1 MKVVTQYMTNN
12 PYVAKNQPM
21 KVQGLML
28 HSVGCPQE
36 NPEVFYNNYNKSNF
50 YAASVHGF
58 IGADKFIITAPI
70 FDIAGQ
76 SISLPHCGGSP
87 NGTHIGIEMC
97 EPSCIKY
104 IGGATFTCS
113 DVPRATAFVEKVT
126 QNAVEIF
133 ARLCVFHGLNPL
145 QDGVILSHYE
155 GNQRGIASPH
165 ADPDHLWRQLGMNYN
180 MNQFRQDVVNKMT
193 ELGKD
198 NVIVKEEDEDMDVN
212 RFGQLMSEYRKE
224 LQDNDCSNY
233 SAEARAWA
241 IKNKIIAGGTPLPS
255 GEANYMWGDF
265 LTREQMVTLLYRFAK
280 YMGK

>member
-36 NPEVFYNNYNKSNF
+36 NPEAFYNGYNKSNF
-50 YAASVHGF
+50 YDAGVHGF
-58 IGADKFIITAPI
+58 MGADKLIICAPI
-70 FDIAGQ
+70 FETPGQ

-165 ADPDHLWRQLGMNYN
+165 ADPDHLWRQLEMNYN
-180 MNQFRQDVVNKMT
+180 MNQFRQDVANKMT
-193 ELGKD
+193 EL
-198 NVIVKEEDEDMDVN
+198 EDENMTDEQFYTMYQN
-212 RFGQLMSEYRKE
+212 M
-224 LQDNDCSNY
+224 
-233 SAEARAWA
+233 
-241 IKNKIIAGGTPLPS
+241 IKNHYNDNKCSSWSETDRLWCIKNGIFTGSGTLNDGTVNYQWQKPVSREELAALLHRIANML
-255 GEANYMWGDF
+255 D
-265 LTREQMVTLLYRFAK
+265 
-280 YMGK
+280 GK

>member
-1 MKVVTQYMTNN
+1 MEIVTQYMTNN

-36 NPEVFYNNYNKSNF
+36 NPEAFYNGYNKSNF
-50 YAASVHGF
+50 YDAGVHGF
-58 IGADKFIITAPI
+58 MGADKLIVCAPI
-70 FDIAGQ
+70 FETPGQ

-180 MNQFRQDVVNKMT
+180 MNQFRQDVANKMT
-193 ELGKD
+193 EL
-198 NVIVKEEDEDMDVN
+198 EDENMTDEQFYTMYQN
-212 RFGQLMSEYRKE
+212 M
-224 LQDNDCSNY
+224 
-233 SAEARAWA
+233 
-241 IKNKIIAGGTPLPS
+241 IKNHYNDNKCSSWSETDRLWCIKNGIFTGSGTLNDGTVNYQWQKPVSREELAALLHRIANML
-255 GEANYMWGDF
+255 GE
-265 LTREQMVTLLYRFAK
+265 
-280 YMGK
+280 

>member
-1 MKVVTQYMTNN
+1 MEIVTQYMTNN

-36 NPEVFYNNYNKSNF
+36 NPEAFYNGYNKSNF
-50 YAASVHGF
+50 YDAGVHGF
-58 IGADKFIITAPI
+58 MGADKLIICAPI
-70 FDIAGQ
+70 FETSGY

-113 DVPRATAFVEKVT
+113 DVSRATAFVEKVT

-155 GNQRGIASPH
+155 GNQRRIASPH

-180 MNQFRQDVVNKMT
+180 MNQFRQDVANKMT
-193 ELGKD
+193 EL
-198 NVIVKEEDEDMDVN
+198 EDENMTDEQFYTMYQN
-212 RFGQLMSEYRKE
+212 M
-224 LQDNDCSNY
+224 
-233 SAEARAWA
+233 
-241 IKNKIIAGGTPLPS
+241 IKNHYNDNKCSSWSETDRLWCIKNGIFTGSGTLNDGTVNYQWQKPVSREELAALLHRIANML
-255 GEANYMWGDF
+255 
-265 LTREQMVTLLYRFAK
+265 
-280 YMGK
+280 GK

>member
-1 MKVVTQYMTNN
+1 MEIVTQYMTNN

-36 NPEVFYNNYNKSNF
+36 NPEAFYNGYNKSNF
-50 YAASVHGF
+50 YDAGVHGF
-58 IGADKFIITAPI
+58 MGADKLIICAPI
-70 FDIAGQ
+70 FETPGY

-133 ARLCVFHGLNPL
+133 ARLCVFHGLKPL

-180 MNQFRQDVVNKMT
+180 MNQFRQDVANKMT
-193 ELGKD
+193 EL
-198 NVIVKEEDEDMDVN
+198 EDENMTDEQFYTMYQN
-212 RFGQLMSEYRKE
+212 M
-224 LQDNDCSNY
+224 
-233 SAEARAWA
+233 
-241 IKNKIIAGGTPLPS
+241 IKNHYNDNKCSSWSETDRLWCIKNGIFTGSGTLNDGTVNYQWQKPVSREELAALLHRIANML
-255 GEANYMWGDF
+255 GE
-265 LTREQMVTLLYRFAK
+265 
-280 YMGK
+280 

>member
-1 MKVVTQYMTNN
+1 MEIVTQYMTNN
-12 PYVAKNQPM
+12 PYVTKNQPM

-36 NPEVFYNNYNKSNF
+36 NPEAFYNGYNKSNF
-50 YAASVHGF
+50 YDAGVHGF
-58 IGADKFIITAPI
+58 MGTDKLIICAPI
-70 FDIAGQ
+70 FETPGY

-165 ADPDHLWRQLGMNYN
+165 ADPNHLWRQLGMNYN
-180 MNQFRQDVVNKMT
+180 MNQFRQDVANKMT
-193 ELGKD
+193 EL
-198 NVIVKEEDEDMDVN
+198 EDENMTDEQFYTMYQN
-212 RFGQLMSEYRKE
+212 M
-224 LQDNDCSNY
+224 
-233 SAEARAWA
+233 
-241 IKNKIIAGGTPLPS
+241 IKNHYNDNKCSSWSETDRLWCIKNGIFTGSGTLNDGTVNYQWQKPVSREELAALLHRIANML
-255 GEANYMWGDF
+255 
-265 LTREQMVTLLYRFAK
+265 
-280 YMGK
+280 GK

>member
-1 MKVVTQYMTNN
+1 MVIIPMEIVTQYMTNN
-12 PYVAKNQPM
+12 PYVTKNQPM

-36 NPEVFYNNYNKSNF
+36 NPEAFYNGYNKSNF
-50 YAASVHGF
+50 YDAGVHGF
-58 IGADKFIITAPI
+58 MGTDKLIICAPI
-70 FDIAGQ
+70 FETPGY

-165 ADPDHLWRQLGMNYN
+165 ADPNHLWRQLGMNYN
-180 MNQFRQDVVNKMT
+180 MNQFRQDVANKMT
-193 ELGKD
+193 EL
-198 NVIVKEEDEDMDVN
+198 EDENMTDEQFYTMYQN
-212 RFGQLMSEYRKE
+212 M
-224 LQDNDCSNY
+224 
-233 SAEARAWA
+233 
-241 IKNKIIAGGTPLPS
+241 IKNHYNDNKCSSWSETDRLWCIKNGIFTGSGTLNDGTVNYQWQKPVSREELAALLHRIANML
-255 GEANYMWGDF
+255 
-265 LTREQMVTLLYRFAK
+265 
-280 YMGK
+280 GK